1 MTLAPIIRIADN
13 VVALRPRD
21 VAMDWPS
28 TARDFG
34 RYLRT
39 AGKAEGTCRT
49 YVYNVAFFAQWCA
62 RHECSPQDAD
72 REYVRAWLSERL
84 QTVTSARAH
93 NDLAALKQFY
103 RWLIEDRYR
112 EDDPTRNLRVKRR
125 KSLPTEPLDGSEL
138 TALVEAC
145 TGERDRLML
154 LVLAYSGI
162 RISELASLTAERI
175 DWRNGEIVVLGKGD
189 KERRIA
195 PNAEIMNRL
204 HAFCGMFPAGP
215 IFLSQQMQRPLS
227 AQQIRK
233 IIYEVA
239 ERAKINGVHP
249 HRFRSFFATAF
260 VEQYGDIQALQGVL
274 GHESIETS
282 ARYSE
287 YTRERRA
294 REMMRGLK
302 LGGVA

>member
-103 RWLIEDRYR
+103 AIED
-112 EDDPTRNLRVKRR
+112 
-125 KSLPTEPLDGSEL
+125 
-138 TALVEAC
+138 VE
-145 TGERDRLML
+145 TQVSPR
-154 LVLAYSGI
+154 
-162 RISELASLTAERI
+162 
-175 DWRNGEIVVLGKGD
+175 
-189 KERRIA
+189 
-195 PNAEIMNRL
+195 
-204 HAFCGMFPAGP
+204 
-215 IFLSQQMQRPLS
+215 
-227 AQQIRK
+227 
-233 IIYEVA
+233 
-239 ERAKINGVHP
+239 
-249 HRFRSFFATAF
+249 
-260 VEQYGDIQALQGVL
+260 LQGKMDQRDDKADPGEDGEEGFEL
-274 GHESIETS
+274 WHFGDSL
-282 ARYSE
+282 R
-287 YTRERRA
+287 
-294 REMMRGLK
+294 
-302 LGGVA
+302 